1 MEFQHPWYLILLILI
16 PGLLFW
22 YKQFGQFREG
32 TILFSSK
39 LFFSEALMKR
49 GRRRANLLLAI
60 HLIILCLVITAL
72 ARPQLVDHLQKNTV
86 DVIDMVLVIDISSSM
101 LADDFPPNRLEVVKR
116 TANDFISGR
125 NGDRVG
131 LIVFAGQSFIQCPLT
146 IDLDVLRD
154 LLNEVTIVSTDY
166 DGTAIGLAIANAT
179 NRLRNSEAESKVMIL
194 LSDGSNNSGEIE
206 PATAADLAAEFDI
219 RIYTIGAGTNQS
231 YTRIPGRGLIR
242 NEIDEDTLVEIAQK
256 TGGKYFRATDETA
269 LSAIYN
275 EIDQLERSEIEV
287 KEFTRHREIYG
298 WFLIPAFFAG
308 LGMETF
314 RNINSRYRA

>member
-1 MEFQHPWYLILLILI
+1 MEFQQPWYLILLILI

-116 TANDFISGR
+116 TANDFISSR

-166 DGTAIGLAIANAT
+166 DGTAIGLAIANAF
-179 NRLRNSEAESKVMIL
+179 A
-194 LSDGSNNSGEIE
+194 
-206 PATAADLAAEFDI
+206 
-219 RIYTIGAGTNQS
+219 
-231 YTRIPGRGLIR
+231 
-242 NEIDEDTLVEIAQK
+242 IASPI
-256 TGGKYFRATDETA
+256 AVP
-269 LSAIYN
+269 S
-275 EIDQLERSEIEV
+275 
-287 KEFTRHREIYG
+287 
-298 WFLIPAFFAG
+298 
-308 LGMETF
+308 
-314 RNINSRYRA
+314 

>member
-1 MEFQHPWYLILLILI
+1 MEFQHPWYLILFILI

-22 YKQFGQFREG
+22 YKQFGQFHEG

-49 GRRRANLLLAI
+49 GRRRANLLLATQ
-60 HLIILCLVITAL
+60 LIILCLVITAL
-72 ARPQLVDHLQKNTV
+72 ARPQLVDHLQQNKV

-179 NRLRNSEAESKVMIL
+179 NRLRNSEAASKIMVL

-242 NEIDEDTLVEIAQK
+242 NEIDEDTLMKIAQK

-275 EIDQLERSEIEV
+275 EIDQLELSEIEV

-314 RNINSRYRA
+314 RNIISRYRT